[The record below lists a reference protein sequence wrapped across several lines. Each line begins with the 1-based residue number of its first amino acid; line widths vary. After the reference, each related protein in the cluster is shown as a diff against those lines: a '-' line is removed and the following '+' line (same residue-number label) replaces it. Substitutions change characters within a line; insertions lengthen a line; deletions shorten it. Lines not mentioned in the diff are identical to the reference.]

1 MPGILARMTGTV
13 KGVVPVVV
21 SGYRA
26 PFGPLAIAARGDVL
40 VGIHLEGHPDRLAIE
55 CARAGETEH
64 GLLTP
69 RLKRA
74 FDAYFA
80 GDLTAIDALEADP
93 AGTEFQRQVW
103 TELRRIPAGATISYS
118 QLAARVGR
126 PEAVRAVGAAN
137 GRNPVPIVVPCHRVI
152 GANGSLVGYGG
163 GLELK
168 RWLLVHEGLLPGRLW

>member
-1 MPGILARMTGTV
+1 MKRTV
-13 KGVVPVVV
+13 KGAVPVVV
-21 SGYRA
+21 SEYRA
-26 PFGPLAIAARGDVL
+26 PFGPLAIAARGNVL
-40 VGIHLEGHPDRLAIE
+40 VGIHLEGHPERLAVE
-55 CARAGETEH
+55 CARVGETER
-64 GLLTP
+64 GPLTP
-69 RLKRA
+69 RLTRA

-80 GDLTAIDALEADP
+80 GDLVAIDGLEADP

-103 TELRRIPAGATISYS
+103 AELRRIPAGATISYS

-152 GANGSLVGYGG
+152 GANGALVGYGG
-163 GLELK
+163 GLDLK